1 MSAPRSTFAQP
12 AMFAG
17 QTSANC
23 MPFSMHHMCMQI
35 APNIVIIGTG
45 VLASVSLFVLLHLVY
60 ALLLVTLVLLI
71 SLTLIGLTGFGG
83 LVGLLERLESRT
95 AQED

>member
-12 AMFAG
+12 ATFAG

-23 MPFSMHHMCMQI
+23 MPFSMHPACMQT
-35 APNIVIIGTG
+35 APNMVIIGTG
-45 VLASVSLFVLLHLVY
+45 VLASVSLFVLLHIVY
-60 ALLLVTLVLLI
+60 ALLLVSLVLLI

-83 LVGLLERLESRT
+83 LVGLLDGLEQAA
-95 AQED
+95 AQGD